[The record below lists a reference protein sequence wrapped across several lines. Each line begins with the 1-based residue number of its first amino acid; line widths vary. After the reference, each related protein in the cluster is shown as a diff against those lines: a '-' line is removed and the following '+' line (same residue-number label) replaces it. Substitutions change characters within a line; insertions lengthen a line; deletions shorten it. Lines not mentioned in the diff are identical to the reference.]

1 MRPEDLFTFSGIN
14 RINSDLDVHR
24 HEVFKAIILF
34 AALVVA
40 ARILAPFEV
49 RQDQSLQLEAAQRLS
64 KGLGLSTTRSVA
76 TSLDVAES
84 PAPVY
89 LTDWPP
95 AFPLIVAGFLLS
107 GVPVEIALKI
117 IYAFTSLMG
126 WIGWGI
132 VANYFVA
139 RHFKK
144 EIKIPWIYLVISSLL
159 PVLYTPWWGGTDV
172 FLWAG
177 VPYIVLLLFLA
188 NYHQRSAKFIVSA
201 GLLFGFLCSIRY
213 ASFFIAIAASLIL
226 LQTTFPSMKLF
237 LQRSMLFFLPALIFI
252 LPVFIYVNQYRPAES
267 NLPQLRNIE
276 FTLTFLEAL
285 GSLSTAS
292 IMLTG
297 FPWLLNIAKHSE
309 ALNYAVGLGTLLI
322 VISLPLVLLKS
333 TTPSFSKLRENA
345 SLSFSFLPLSVVLFL
360 VVIAFMSGMVYSAE
374 QRYFKAVGLIGVF
387 VIFDLFMHRQA
398 PRLLRTAS
406 GIIVAAFV
414 AYTFVYLMFAVI
426 PRKRADVIH
435 TVLSFTQSRSR
446 ELSTSDNIGYP
457 EHRLYTR
464 KEGSRRKLKE
474 LHASHPDA
482 VFFILNNYQLY
493 VYDNLQEKAPVTG
506 LDLRLFPTID
516 HWERSYTSK
525 AINVFWVLEQQTA
538 EMDLQQNQLS
548 FIPNTNLKSVYYDP
562 FEKTMILK
570 SNFPAGYK
578 FFNDNLQSS
587 EPARLIDFARAP
599 EPLSFRIHI
608 KRSSV
613 IPLKS

>member
-1 MRPEDLFTFSGIN
+1 MVAMRPKDIFTLSGIN
-14 RINSDLDVHR
+14 RINSDLGVHR
-24 HEVFKAIILF
+24 HEVLTAIILV

-40 ARILAPFEV
+40 ARILAPFEI
-49 RQDQSLQLEAAQRLS
+49 RQDQSLQLEAAQRLCQ
-64 KGLGLSTTRSVA
+64 GLGLTTTRSVA
-76 TSLDVAES
+76 TSLDVAEG

-95 AFPLIVAGFLLS
+95 AFSLIVAGFLLS
-107 GVPVEIALKI
+107 GMPLEIALKV

-144 EIKIPWIYLVISSLL
+144 EVKIPWIYLVIPSLL
-159 PVLYTPWWGGTDV
+159 PVLYTPWWGGTDI

-226 LQTTFPSMKLF
+226 LQTTFPSIKLF
-237 LQRSMLFFLPALIFI
+237 LQRSALFFLPSLIFI

-267 NLPQLRNIE
+267 NLPQLGNSE
-276 FTLTFLEAL
+276 FAWTLLETLA
-285 GSLSTAS
+285 SLSTAS
-292 IMLTG
+292 VMLTG
-297 FPWLLNIAKHSE
+297 FPWLLHIVRQSE

-322 VISLPLVLLKS
+322 IISLPLMLWKS
-333 TTPSFSKLRENA
+333 TASSFSRLRENA
-345 SLSFSFLPLSVVLFL
+345 SLSFSLLPLSVVLFL
-360 VVIAFMSGMVYSAE
+360 VVIALMSGMIYIAE
-374 QRYFKAVGLIGVF
+374 QRYFQAVGLIGVF
-387 VIFDLFMHRQA
+387 IAFDLFMNRQA

-406 GIIVAAFV
+406 GVIVAAFV
-414 AYTFVYLMFAVI
+414 AYSLVYLMFVGI
-426 PRKRADVIH
+426 PRKRADLIH
-435 TVLSFTQSRSR
+435 TVLSYTQSRSR
-446 ELSTSDNIGYP
+446 ELSTSDDIGYP

-474 LHASHPDA
+474 LHASYPGA
-482 VFFILNNYQLY
+482 IFFILRNYQLY

-516 HWERSYTSK
+516 HWKRSYTSK
-525 AINVFWVLEQQTA
+525 AINVFWVLEQPTA
-538 EMDLQQNQLS
+538 EMNLKESQLS
-548 FIPNTNLKSVYYDP
+548 FVPNVNLKSVYYDP

-570 SNFPAGYK
+570 SNFPAGHK
-578 FFNDNLQSS
+578 FFNDNLQNSK
-587 EPARLIDFARAP
+587 PAL
-599 EPLSFRIHI
+599 H
-608 KRSSV
+608 
-613 IPLKS
+613 